1 MDPSKRV
8 RTVRPRTSWNI
19 SPANDSTPPS
29 PHPTSN
35 PASEIAS
42 SALRPS
48 SLFESLPKYLMTK
61 RVSAL
66 ILNLT
71 DEELTALQFL
81 GPNAIQEVIDFI
93 AAIKRSPSELGW
105 VNVLHLQ
112 CLSDNRKPNPTA
124 PASPTSPSSSE
135 ATLLSH
141 FSNTTTVVPDLVS
154 PFERVHFYT
163 GISLDHPLLTTLFSS
178 TVPISSSVPSSS
190 LGRGT
195 P

>member
-8 RTVRPRTSWNI
+8 RTPEVL
-19 SPANDSTPPS
+19 D
-29 PHPTSN
+29 
-35 PASEIAS
+35 
-42 SALRPS
+42 
-48 SLFESLPKYLMTK
+48 
-61 RVSAL
+61 
-66 ILNLT
+66 LT
-71 DEELTALQFL
+71 DEEVTALQFL

-93 AAIKRSPSELGW
+93 AAIKRSPGELGW

-112 CLSDNRKPNPTA
+112 CLSDNRKPNSTA
-124 PASPTSPSSSE
+124 PAFPTSPTSSD

-141 FSNTTTVVPDLVS
+141 FSNTTTVVPDLVSPSAHGKAQNFQPVLPHFSDTVVEPDLVS

-163 GISLDHPLLTTLFSS
+163 GISLDHPLLLHRS
-178 TVPISSSVPSSS
+178 TAPISSSVSSSS